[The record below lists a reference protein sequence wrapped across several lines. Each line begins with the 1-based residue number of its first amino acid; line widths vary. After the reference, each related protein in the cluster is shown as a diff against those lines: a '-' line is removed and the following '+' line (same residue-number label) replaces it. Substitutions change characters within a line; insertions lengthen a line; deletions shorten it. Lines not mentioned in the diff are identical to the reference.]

1 MGVPAYLPDDVR
13 VALASTNLTVA
24 VAEPVA
30 EPVVDQVAQTIEQE
44 DVPVARAAA
53 LIEESL
59 KPVPEVVEEEE
70 PEVEDVP
77 ADKALL

>member
-1 MGVPAYLPDDVR
+1 MGVPERAVEN
-13 VALASTNLTVA
+13 VA
-24 VAEPVA
+24 P
-30 EPVVDQVAQTIEQE
+30 EPVVDPVAQTIEQE

-59 KPVPEVVEEEE
+59 NVAAQPEVEEHEPEEE
-70 PEVEDVP
+70 PVEPV

>member
-1 MGVPAYLPDDVR
+1 MGIRIPDPEPEP
-13 VALASTNLTVA
+13 VA

-30 EPVVDQVAQTIEQE
+30 DPVTQTIEQE

-59 KPVPEVVEEEE
+59 NVAAQPE
-70 PEVEDVP
+70 PEVEEHEPEEEPVEAV